1 MLQALALT
9 PCRNQHL
16 QHATNSNSNGNGN
29 KGKELTGNK
38 QQQDCNEAINRKMA
52 LRHAI
57 ILWGRVWPRRWAQEA
72 AGHINVAVAVGPHT
86 CGHSGCAKRIIWQN

>member
-9 PCRNQHL
+9 PFHNQHL
-16 QHATNSNSNGNGN
+16 QHAKNSGNSDGN

-57 ILWGRVWPRRWAQEA
+57 ILWGRALCVCEC
-72 AGHINVAVAVGPHT
+72 V
-86 CGHSGCAKRIIWQN
+86 CGQGDGQKTPQVI

>member
-9 PCRNQHL
+9 PFRNQHL
-16 QHATNSNSNGNGN
+16 QHAKNSGNGNGN

-57 ILWGRVWPRRWAQEA
+57 ILWGRVRCECVCECVWPRRWAKEP
-72 AGHINVAVAVGPHT
+72 AGHINVVLAECVCVVCVLAP
-86 CGHSGCAKRIIWQN
+86 